1 MAASSSSAQ
10 TDHSHRDGKHRRPQ
24 LYHHLNV
31 QVPPVASNNVGCFAG
46 CFRPSPTSSPP
57 AAHGNNAH
65 GQAHTD
71 RPPSPSLIRSP
82 SAWLKA
88 KGQNLGSG
96 KHNRRRS
103 RDFQYDAL
111 SYTRNFD
118 QGGTDGEGEEE
129 AGLGASEH
137 RCFTA
142 RLPSSPPRPEL
153 PAGLPATGNGNGKA
167 KDLAHQMGRN
177 DSE

>member
-1 MAASSSSAQ
+1 MAASSSSSSAQ
-10 TDHSHRDGKHRRPQ
+10 TDHSHGDGKQHRRPQ
-24 LYHHLNV
+24 LYHLNV
-31 QVPPVASNNVGCFAG
+31 EVPPVASNVGCFAG

-57 AAHGNNAH
+57 VAHGNHAH
-65 GQAHTD
+65 GQGHTD

-96 KHNRRRS
+96 KHTRRRS

-111 SYTRNFD
+111 SYARNFD

-129 AGLGASEH
+129 AAGLGAGEH

-142 RLPSSPPRPEL
+142 RLPPSPRPEL
-153 PAGLPATGNGNGKA
+153 PAGLPATGNGKA
-167 KDLAHQMGRN
+167 KDLAQRN
-177 DSE
+177 DPE